1 MDRPKFDKSKC
12 LRCKHGVKI
21 SSGFSTHDQSG
32 GTVQIVCDYSGNN
45 KDGKTCLYIGE
56 DRKVHDRRGED
67 YHNCK
72 LFTPG
77 KENKRRSL

>member
-1 MDRPKFDKSKC
+1 MARAKFDKHKC
-12 LRCKHGVKI
+12 LRCKYAVNM
-21 SSGFSTHDQSG
+21 SG
-32 GTVQIVCDYSGNN
+32 GYCVRGKDEKPISLLCDYSGNN

-72 LFTPG
+72 LFTPD